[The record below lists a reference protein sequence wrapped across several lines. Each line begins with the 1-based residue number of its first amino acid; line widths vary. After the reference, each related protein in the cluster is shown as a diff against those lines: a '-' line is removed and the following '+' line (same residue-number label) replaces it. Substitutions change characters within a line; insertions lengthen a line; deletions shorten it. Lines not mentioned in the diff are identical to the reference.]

1 MTTDNV
7 TVAEHPNVT
16 AVIAAFTALAQ
27 GDVGP
32 SDALMT
38 DDFTM
43 INHDNGAGDWHVL
56 EGRDAFFAF
65 LGGWFTFFEGTFAQE
80 PLGIYGGEDHVVL
93 LVHETGRVGEAV
105 FDNHAVYVIEVRD
118 GRWTRMETYDRD
130 REANA
135 RFWAQVGVTA
145 APM

>member
-1 MTTDNV
+1 MSTTI
-7 TVAEHPNVT
+7 TEHPNVT
-16 AVIAAFTALAQ
+16 AATEAFTALGR

-38 DDFTM
+38 DDFVM
-43 INHDNGAGDWHVL
+43 VNHDNGAGDWHLV
-56 EGRDAFFAF
+56 EGRQAFFRF
-65 LGGWFTFFEGTFAQE
+65 LGAWFEFFEGTFAQE
-80 PLGIYGGEDHVVL
+80 PHGIYGGEDHVVL

-105 FDNHAVYVIEVRD
+105 FDNEAVYVITMHD
-118 GRWTRMETYDRD
+118 GRWTRLETYDRD

-145 APM
+145 PPM